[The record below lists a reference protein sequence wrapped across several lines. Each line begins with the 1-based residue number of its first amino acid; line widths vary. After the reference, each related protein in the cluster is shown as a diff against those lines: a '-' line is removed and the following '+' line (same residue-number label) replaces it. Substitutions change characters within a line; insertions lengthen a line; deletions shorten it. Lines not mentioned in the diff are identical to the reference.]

1 MVSLVGEIS
10 FGTIKNYNPEFY
22 WYNVTK
28 KEFLGK
34 YIETIMTEG
43 PYGSSCYHKFVHGT
57 ACVYSHCWGGEYD
70 ISSGSDII
78 KQVISDNKEE
88 VEASENAAR
97 LAAEAQTLM
106 AAALK
111 KVEEAKAAA
120 AALTS

>member
-1 MVSLVGEIS
+1 MASLVGDIRAD
-10 FGTIKNYNPEFY
+10 FIKNYDPAFY

-28 KEFLGK
+28 KKFLGK
-34 YIETIMTEG
+34 YIETIRTEG
-43 PYGSSCYHKFVHGT
+43 PYGSSCYHKFVHGN
-57 ACVYSHCWGGEYD
+57 AGGYSYYWGGHD
-70 ISSGSDII
+70 IVSESDII
-78 KQVISDNKEE
+78 KQVISDNKEV

-111 KVEEAKAAA
+111 KVEEAKAVA